1 MRRALLP
8 ILLFSLEGVFCGYS
22 TGFRKTPAPQDDK
35 VVINPVLYPSPHPKQ
50 RFIGHHEG
58 WIKNADVD
66 GGAEVPDISKPEVEG
81 IPVVPPKGEIW
92 DKDTSSINVEPH
104 IYPPKDVLINPSTDF
119 IVEEHKDKHPEQ
131 IDTVKDIRVDHP
143 KDVPIH
149 EEPKIIVDPP
159 KEVCI
164 EDKPVVIN
172 PPKTVHI
179 EDKPIVDHPKEDQY
193 EQKPT
198 IVIDRKPEII
208 VDPPKEV
215 YIEDKPVII
224 NPPKTVHIEDKPI
237 VDHPKE
243 DQYEQKPTIVI
254 DRKPEIIV
262 DPPKEVYI
270 EDKPIVDHPKEY
282 PSTDFIEQR
291 PTINDKPEVIVH
303 IQDKPVVI
311 VDPLKDV
318 QVEEN
323 PIPIGPYE
331 PDQDQIRVLPEI
343 PYPVKV
349 TNENSNLNLY
359 EMLQKLQL
367 SRFVHLIEEAGL
379 QELLSGEEPITIFAP
394 SDYAL
399 SKLKADEIRRLAS
412 DRDLLRQFI
421 LYHCVDGSI
430 FGSTLVND
438 PLKTKIDRNILL
450 ANYYGEKWYVNG
462 VEIKVRDQVCK
473 NGAIHIIDEPLYP
486 FPVGGILETLEAS
499 GNFKIFSELLRNAK
513 LDEVLEGES
522 RWTIF
527 APTDAA
533 FSKLPPSNVEW
544 LKWDIPAIKN
554 LFNKVACRGYYYT
567 SWINS
572 GSTSP
577 PLSLANESMDFSG
590 FPDSLINGISLSQ
603 RDITTDNGCIQA
615 IDDIWFSSILTPG
628 EASVGKKS

>member
-35 VVINPVLYPSPHPKQ
+35 VIINPVIYPSPHPKQ

-66 GGAEVPDISKPEVEG
+66 GGAEVLDISKPQVEKF
-81 IPVVPPKGEIW
+81 PVAPPKEEIW
-92 DKDTSSINVEPH
+92 DKDTSSIKVEPH
-104 IYPPKDVLINPSTDF
+104 IYPPKDVIINPSTDF
-119 IVEEHKDKHPEQ
+119 IIEEHKDKHPEP
-131 IDTVKDIRVDHP
+131 IDTVKDVRVDHP
-143 KDVPIH
+143 KDVPVKEIPVIVIH

-159 KEVCI
+159 K
-164 EDKPVVIN
+164 N
-172 PPKTVHI
+172 VHI
-179 EDKPIVDHPKEDQY
+179 EDKPIVDHPNKDQY
-193 EQKPT
+193 EQKPA
-198 IVIDRKPEII
+198 IVIDHKPEII

-215 YIEDKPVII
+215 YIEDKPAII

-243 DQYEQKPTIVI
+243 
-254 DRKPEIIV
+254 
-262 DPPKEVYI
+262 
-270 EDKPIVDHPKEY
+270 Y
-282 PSTDFIEQR
+282 PSADFIEQR
-291 PTINDKPEVIVH
+291 PTINDKPKVIVDPPKNVH
-303 IQDKPVVI
+303 IEDKPVVI
-311 VDPLKDV
+311 VDPSKDV
-318 QVEEN
+318 QVEEK
-323 PIPIGPYE
+323 PIPFIPYE

-367 SRFVHLIEEAGL
+367 SRFVHLIDEAGL

-450 ANYYGEKWYVNG
+450 ANYHGEKWYVNG
-462 VEIKVRDQVCK
+462 VEVKVRDQVCK
-473 NGAIHIIDEPLYP
+473 NGAIHIIDAPLYP

-513 LDEVLEGES
+513 LDEVLKGES

-533 FSKLPPSNVEW
+533 FSKLPPANVEW